1 MEIVED
7 ARLAVEFPEE
17 AKAFKKLEEKD
28 VLIELEK
35 ADRLRIKII
44 HKLEQAVRGR
54 DMDILHRA
62 VLEVLGMLR

>member
-1 MEIVED
+1 MEIE
-7 ARLAVEFPEE
+7 
-17 AKAFKKLEEKD
+17 KLEEKD

-35 ADRLRIKII
+35 ADKLRIKII